1 LAGLTSDKSPARDRN
16 AKRLTGETIKA
27 LSSLGKPGISFMA
40 IEVHKTQRL
49 FYEGGVMSE
58 ELYNALRGAMGGSVI
73 GLLFGAAVLGTM
85 GLAGIP
91 GIFEAVLLLACA
103 ALGGAMFGAI
113 VGSTGL
119 FARKRRLQDS
129 TRQAA

>member
-1 LAGLTSDKSPARDRN
+1 
-16 AKRLTGETIKA
+16 
-27 LSSLGKPGISFMA
+27 
-40 IEVHKTQRL
+40 
-49 FYEGGVMSE
+49 MSE
-58 ELYNALRGAMGGSVI
+58 ELSNALKGAMGGTII
-73 GLLFGAAVLGTM
+73 GLVFGAAVLGTM

-91 GIFEAVLLLACA
+91 GIFEAVLLLSCA

-119 FARKRRLQDS
+119 FARKNTLKDSS

>member
-1 LAGLTSDKSPARDRN
+1 
-16 AKRLTGETIKA
+16 
-27 LSSLGKPGISFMA
+27 
-40 IEVHKTQRL
+40 
-49 FYEGGVMSE
+49 MSE

>member
-1 LAGLTSDKSPARDRN
+1 
-16 AKRLTGETIKA
+16 
-27 LSSLGKPGISFMA
+27 
-40 IEVHKTQRL
+40 
-49 FYEGGVMSE
+49 MSE
-58 ELYNALRGAMGGSVI
+58 ELSNALKGALGGTII

-91 GIFEAVLLLACA
+91 GIFEAVLLLSCA

-119 FARKRRLQDS
+119 FARKSALKDSS